1 MDNPCADSY
10 QSDSEH
16 FESDYKKK
24 IMIPE
29 KYAQICYACG
39 KPLEKG
45 ETNFTADFDSAIVL
59 VHNVP
64 AAVYAQWNELMTI

>member
-1 MDNPCADSY
+1 
-10 QSDSEH
+10 
-16 FESDYKKK
+16 
-24 IMIPE
+24 MIPE